1 MTKLK
6 ARIRNALEPE
16 IVEFLESEP
25 IVKIGK
31 AFPGVRIVYA
41 QRHEHQKI
49 GND

>member
-6 ARIRNALEPE
+6 ANIREQ
-16 IVEFLESEP
+16 LESEVVELLESEI

-49 GND
+49 SND